1 MTTRHSIS
9 PTTLQVTARGFYY
22 GFYYYGFRY
31 AG

>member
-1 MTTRHSIS
+1 MTRLPNT
-9 PTTLQVTARGFYY
+9 PATLQVTARGFYY

>member
-1 MTTRHSIS
+1 MTRFDIS
-9 PTTLQVTARGFYY
+9 PATQQVTARGFYY

>member
-1 MTTRHSIS
+1 MMTRHSNS
-9 PTTLQVTARGFYY
+9 PTTSKVTARGFYY